1 MTAAGD
7 ALEGLPA
14 DARDRLKAFANAV
27 DRVHVDDLLLHVGR
41 RRQPGHRRAV
51 ERAALVAR
59 EAGLEAGVEEA
70 KRRLNEA
77 MLRTFSERQLR
88 VWIGGVNSVP
98 TSGPTDDR
106 IRILE
111 SLGDAVTALVLWERL
126 DVADQEEL
134 LGLWARLLP

>member
-1 MTAAGD
+1 MTSAGD

-14 DARDRLKAFANAV
+14 EARDRLEAFANAV

-41 RRQPGHRRAV
+41 RRQPGHRRSV
-51 ERAALVAR
+51 ERAALIAR

-70 KRRLNEA
+70 KRLLNEA

-88 VWIGGVNSVP
+88 VWIGGVNMVP
-98 TSGPTDDR
+98 SSGPTDDR

-126 DVADQEEL
+126 DAADRAEL